1 MGPAEH
7 SLASTGLNMPKTILL
22 ADDSSTIR
30 KIVELTFTGTDI
42 RVESFGSGAAALE
55 RLERLQPDLILAD
68 VVMPGPSG
76 YELCKRVKALG
87 AGIPVV
93 LLSSTFEPFDD
104 DLAAECG
111 ADRHLLKP
119 FESGTLA
126 ETVRQLLEPHGDL
139 EAQDEDREAEL
150 SQVDDAI
157 AALLEPDEQESVS
170 ELPVAVAENEPTPMQ
185 EPRDPVDELDERL
198 VEAVSRAVVRR
209 LSEQVVREIAREVV
223 PDLAESI
230 IRERIRQLESED
242 S

>member
-1 MGPAEH
+1 
-7 SLASTGLNMPKTILL
+7 MPKTILL

-55 RLERLQPDLILAD
+55 HLEQFEPDLILAD

-93 LLSSTFEPFDD
+93 LLSSTFEPFDT

-111 ADRHLLKP
+111 ADRHLVKP

-126 ETVRQLLEPHGDL
+126 ETVRELLEPRAAIEPGAEEH
-139 EAQDEDREAEL
+139 EAEL

-157 AALLEPDEQESVS
+157 AALLDPDPPQETH
-170 ELPVAVAENEPTPMQ
+170 EAAVAEAPPTDSPEPSD
-185 EPRDPVDELDERL
+185 RGKGVDPVDELDERL
-198 VEAVSRAVVRR
+198 VEAVARAVVRR

-223 PDLAESI
+223 PELAESL

>member
-1 MGPAEH
+1 
-7 SLASTGLNMPKTILL
+7 MPKTILV

-30 KIVELTFTGTDI
+30 KIVELTFSGTDI
-42 RVESFGSGAAALE
+42 RVESFDSGAAALE
-55 RLERLQPDLILAD
+55 NLDSLEPDLILAD
-68 VVMPGPSG
+68 VVMPGPTG

-93 LLSSTFEPFDD
+93 LLSSTFEPYDA

-119 FESGTLA
+119 FESGTLTD
-126 ETVRQLLEPHGDL
+126 TVRELLSPPAAAFNAE
-139 EAQDEDREAEL
+139 DEQEAEL

-157 AALLEPDEQESVS
+157 EALLDSDDSADSADSADSEETDEVDEIIN
-170 ELPVAVAENEPTPMQ
+170 AAEAIEEDQADPL
-185 EPRDPVDELDERL
+185 EYPVDELDERL
-198 VEAVSRAVVRR
+198 VDAVAKAVVRR

-223 PDLAESI
+223 PDLAERI
-230 IRERIRQLESED
+230 IRERIRHLESED

>member
-1 MGPAEH
+1 
-7 SLASTGLNMPKTILL
+7 MPKTILL

-30 KIVELTFTGTDI
+30 KIVELTFAGTDI
-42 RVESFGSGAAALE
+42 RVKSFDSGAAALE
-55 RLERLQPDLILAD
+55 HLDSLEPDLILAD

-93 LLSSTFEPFDD
+93 LLSSTFEPFDA

-119 FESGTLA
+119 FESDTLTD
-126 ETVRQLLEPHGDL
+126 TVRELLAPATPASEEGEEH
-139 EAQDEDREAEL
+139 EAEL

-157 AALLEPDEQESVS
+157 EALIETGEPTDEDPPDELQ
-170 ELPVAVAENEPTPMQ
+170 
-185 EPRDPVDELDERL
+185 DPIDELDERL
-198 VEAVSRAVVRR
+198 VEAVAKAVVRR

-223 PDLAESI
+223 PDLAERI
-230 IRERIRQLESED
+230 IRERIRHLESED

>member
-1 MGPAEH
+1 MR
-7 SLASTGLNMPKTILL
+7 KTILL

-30 KIVELTFTGTDI
+30 KIVELTFSGTDI

-55 RLERLQPDLILAD
+55 NLDTLEPDLILAD
-68 VVMPGPSG
+68 VVMPGPTG

-93 LLSSTFEPFDD
+93 LLSSTFEPFDA

-126 ETVRQLLEPHGDL
+126 DTVRELLEPPAPAVM
-139 EAQDEDREAEL
+139 EEDEQEAEL

-157 AALLEPDEQESVS
+157 EALIDADDVDEAREAREEDEPDTQDDWE
-170 ELPVAVAENEPTPMQ
+170 
-185 EPRDPVDELDERL
+185 DPVEELDERL
-198 VEAVSRAVVRR
+198 VDAVSKAVVRR

-223 PDLAESI
+223 PDLAERI

>member
-1 MGPAEH
+1 
-7 SLASTGLNMPKTILL
+7 MPKTILI

-30 KIVELTFTGTDI
+30 KIVELTFSGTDI
-42 RVESFGSGAAALE
+42 RVESFDSGAAVLE
-55 RLERLQPDLILAD
+55 NLDSLEPDLILAD

-93 LLSSTFEPFDD
+93 LLSSTFEPYDA

-119 FESGTLA
+119 FESGTLVD
-126 ETVRQLLEPHGDL
+126 TVRELLSPPAGALD
-139 EAQDEDREAEL
+139 ADDEREAEL

-157 AALLEPDEQESVS
+157 EALIDVEETDE
-170 ELPVAVAENEPTPMQ
+170 AIAEDQPE
-185 EPRDPVDELDERL
+185 DPVDELDERL
-198 VEAVSRAVVRR
+198 VDAVAKAVVRR

-223 PDLAESI
+223 PDLAERI
-230 IRERIRQLESED
+230 IREHIRHLESED

>member
-1 MGPAEH
+1 
-7 SLASTGLNMPKTILL
+7 MPKTLLL
-22 ADDSSTIR
+22 ADDSVTIQ
-30 KIVELTFTGTDI
+30 KVVNI
-42 RVESFGSGAAALE
+42 SFASEDVTLITVDNGDDAVTRAE
-55 RLERLQPDLILAD
+55 ETRPDVILAD

-93 LLSSTFEPFDD
+93 LLSSTFEPYDA

-126 ETVRQLLEPHGDL
+126 DTVRELLTPPAAAFNAE
-139 EAQDEDREAEL
+139 DEQEAEV

-157 AALLEPDEQESVS
+157 EALIEPGEPTDEDPPDELQ
-170 ELPVAVAENEPTPMQ
+170 
-185 EPRDPVDELDERL
+185 DPIDELDERV
-198 VEAVSRAVVRR
+198 VEAVAKAVVRR

-223 PDLAESI
+223 PDLAERI
-230 IRERIRQLESED
+230 IRERIRHLESED

>member
-1 MGPAEH
+1 
-7 SLASTGLNMPKTILL
+7 MPKTILL

-30 KIVELTFTGTDI
+30 KIVELTFAGTDI
-42 RVESFGSGAAALE
+42 RVKSFDSGAAALE
-55 RLERLQPDLILAD
+55 HLDSLEPDLILAD

-93 LLSSTFEPFDD
+93 LLSSTFEPFDA

-119 FESGTLA
+119 FESDTLT
-126 ETVRQLLEPHGDL
+126 ETVRELLAPAAPAFEEGEEH
-139 EAQDEDREAEL
+139 EAEL

-157 AALLEPDEQESVS
+157 EALIETGEPPDEDPPD
-170 ELPVAVAENEPTPMQ
+170 ELQ
-185 EPRDPVDELDERL
+185 DPIDELDERL
-198 VEAVSRAVVRR
+198 VEAVAKAVVRR

-223 PDLAESI
+223 PDLAERI
-230 IRERIRQLESED
+230 IRERIRHLESED

>member
-1 MGPAEH
+1 
-7 SLASTGLNMPKTILL
+7 MPKTILI

-30 KIVELTFTGTDI
+30 KIVELTFSGTDI
-42 RVESFGSGAAALE
+42 RVESFDSGAAALE
-55 RLERLQPDLILAD
+55 NLDSLEPDLILAD
-68 VVMPGPSG
+68 VVMPGPTG

-93 LLSSTFEPFDD
+93 LLSSTFEPYDA

-126 ETVRQLLEPHGDL
+126 DTVRELLTPPAAAFNAE
-139 EAQDEDREAEL
+139 DEQEAEV

-157 AALLEPDEQESVS
+157 EALLDSDDAEETDEVDETIK
-170 ELPVAVAENEPTPMQ
+170 AAEAIEEDQADPLG
-185 EPRDPVDELDERL
+185 DPVDELDERL
-198 VEAVSRAVVRR
+198 VDAVAKAVVRR

-223 PDLAESI
+223 PDLAERI
-230 IRERIRQLESED
+230 IRERIRHLESED